1 MNKKIISILTAAA
14 MSLTTFTAL
23 AAVPE
28 TLYSTDTEE
37 IKTVLTTISDADKAE
52 FIDKNLSKEMQH
64 LSRLV
69 TLSSNQA
76 VDKIADEV
84 EAALDDGLTPVQIKE
99 AIYHSGAYCGYTRAA
114 KALDAADEKLAAMG
128 IDTTYETRITSTE
141 ETRYDDGLAVQRYLF
156 GPQIGTITDG
166 MSDAMKLQTLYLSGI
181 CFGDFYNRI
190 GLPLYTREFLTFCTI
205 AGNGNCQGQLTG
217 HTNGNLGVGH
227 STDMLRAAILL
238 NADIN
243 GEEKTEQALG
253 VVNSVEREPST
264 DVAPEPTERPAIE
277 NSDYKSDS
285 EELLGIMEHYATD
298 DKDVFVDANL
308 SGYKNIAI
316 NATKAVIDGG
326 MITVEDSPIG
336 SCVQKLAEMTAQGG
350 RENEV
355 PELLKSFIENGGT
368 ADMMLAVPLA
378 VVPYNGFPRTL
389 NMMTAINNAVVAM
402 SEETTEPTDE
412 KTVITMQIDNPKMT
426 INGNETD
433 IDDNG
438 TAPVIR
444 DDRTLLPI
452 RAFVEGIGGTVSWNG
467 DTKTATL
474 EYGDTKIELVIDSP
488 IATLNGNER
497 TLDTT
502 PVIINDRTFLP
513 IRFVAES
520 FGYVVSWNG
529 DTKTITIEN

>member
-1 MNKKIISILTAAA
+1 MNEKIISICVAAA
-14 MSLTTFTAL
+14 MSLTSFTAL

-37 IKTVLTTISDADKAE
+37 IKTVITTISDTDKAE
-52 FIDKNLSKEMQH
+52 FIDKNLSKEMQR

-69 TLSSNQA
+69 TLTSNQA
-76 VDKIADEV
+76 VDKIGNEV
-84 EAALDDGLTPVQIKE
+84 ETAIDDGLTPVQIKE

-114 KALDAADEKLAAMG
+114 KALDAADEKLKAMG
-128 IDTTYETRITSTE
+128 YDTTYQTRITSTE

-156 GPQIGTITDG
+156 GSQIGTITDG
-166 MSDAMKLQTLYLSGI
+166 MSEAMKLQTLYLSGI

-243 GEEKTEQALG
+243 GKEKTEQALG
-253 VVNSVEREPST
+253 VVNSVQGEAAT
-264 DVAPEPTERPAIE
+264 DVKPEPTERPAIA
-277 NSDYKSDS
+277 NPDYKSDS
-285 EELLGIMEHYATD
+285 EELLANIEHYATD
-298 DKDVFVDANL
+298 DKDDFVDANL

-316 NATKAVIDGG
+316 NATKSVIDGG

-355 PELLKSFIENGGT
+355 PEMLKPFIENGGT
-368 ADMMLAVPLA
+368 VDMMNAVVLAC
-378 VVPYNGFPRTL
+378 VPYNGFPRTL
-389 NMMTAINNAVVAM
+389 NMMTAINNAVNAM
-402 SEETTEPTDE
+402 EEEQISE

-426 INGNETD
+426 INGTETN

-452 RAFVEGIGGTVSWNG
+452 RAFVEGIGGKVSWDG
-467 DTKTATL
+467 DTKIATL

-488 IATLNGNER
+488 VATLNGNER

-513 IRFVAES
+513 IRFIAES
-520 FGYVVSWNG
+520 FGYTVEWNG
-529 DTKTITIEN
+529 DTKTITIQK